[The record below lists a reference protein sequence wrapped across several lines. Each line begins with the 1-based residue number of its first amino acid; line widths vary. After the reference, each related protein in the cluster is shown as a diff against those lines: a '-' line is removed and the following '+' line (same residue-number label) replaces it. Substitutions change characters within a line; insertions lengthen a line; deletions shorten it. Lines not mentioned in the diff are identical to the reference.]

1 MWIAYIPNVIIFLV
15 ILSSTRLLL
24 GSLSIG
30 KMVLWNGFSK
40 KLKCYIQKKV
50 SDLIINGRIRLHQL
64 SGIYLAEIVVPFTN
78 VEIISLWVIIED
90 WQRARSNYLGKING
104 RYSKRAFSF

>member
-1 MWIAYIPNVIIFLV
+1 
-15 ILSSTRLLL
+15 
-24 GSLSIG
+24 
-30 KMVLWNGFSK
+30 VLHRK
-40 KLKCYIQKKV
+40 KKV

-78 VEIISLWVIIED
+78 VEIILLWVIIED